1 MCLACVFSLAK
12 SRTNNEAILKTY
24 QLFIYE
30 EVNCIIDSYCVSAE
44 TDIIAYGVDCILR
57 KAT

>member
-1 MCLACVFSLAK
+1 MLPKEISLMRKGVLNFSLAK

-30 EVNCIIDSYCVSAE
+30 DVNYIIDSYCVNAE
-44 TDIIAYGVDCILR
+44 TDIIA
-57 KAT
+57 